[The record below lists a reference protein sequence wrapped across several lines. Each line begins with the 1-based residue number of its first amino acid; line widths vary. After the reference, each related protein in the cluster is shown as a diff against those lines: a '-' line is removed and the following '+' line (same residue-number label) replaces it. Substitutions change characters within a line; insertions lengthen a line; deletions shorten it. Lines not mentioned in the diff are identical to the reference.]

1 MEYWNIILIIDLK
14 LKIIELEAFC
24 ERDLHASK
32 LVLSLFRY
40 LWYMGKK
47 HMVGITEI
55 LRCLGKLDSAVCCSS
70 FSPQLKFISVRCVCR
85 G

>member
-40 LWYMGKK
+40 LWCMGKK
-47 HMVGITEI
+47 HMWQKNKVFQALSFKRPNRSGD
-55 LRCLGKLDSAVCCSS
+55 LVLWSS
-70 FSPQLKFISVRCVCR
+70 EH
-85 G
+85 